1 MSKIYTKYLEIKN
14 KEKDENKII
23 LFESGVFYIAVADDA
38 ITLSETL
45 GLKLTNLTNEI
56 VKSGFPKN
64 KINIYLEKMQMN
76 ELKWQIINKENTDT
90 LAITGNEIDKKIDS
104 KNHIIESLKKINLD
118 EITPKQAIDILYDI
132 KIKADEI

>member
-90 LAITGNEIDKKIDS
+90 LAITGNEIDKKIDC

-132 KIKADEI
+132 KIKADAI